1 MEERQPIG
9 FIVKQINNIYEK
21 ELTKRLKVL
30 GITSSQCAVLNYLFQ
45 SNQEHVTQREI
56 EKNLQLKDPTVTGL
70 LERLD
75 EKGVC
80 ALCTKSH

>member
-30 GITSSQCAVLNYLFQ
+30 GIYLRPVR
-45 SNQEHVTQREI
+45 SR
-56 EKNLQLKDPTVTGL
+56 KPDGKY
-70 LERLD
+70 
-75 EKGVC
+75 
-80 ALCTKSH
+80 

>member
-45 SNQEHVTQREI
+45 IRNM
-56 EKNLQLKDPTVTGL
+56 LP
-70 LERLD
+70 
-75 EKGVC
+75 KGR
-80 ALCTKSH
+80 